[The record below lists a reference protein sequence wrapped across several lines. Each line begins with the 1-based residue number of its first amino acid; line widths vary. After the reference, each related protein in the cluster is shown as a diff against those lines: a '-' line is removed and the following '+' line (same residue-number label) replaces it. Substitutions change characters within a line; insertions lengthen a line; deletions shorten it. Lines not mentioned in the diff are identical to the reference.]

1 MDVLVTGASGFI
13 GSALV
18 PALVSAGHRPIRAVR
33 GRAAPIGVDAVSW
46 DPEHGSIDTGAL
58 EGISAVVHLAGAGIG
73 DRRWTA
79 ERKRLVL
86 ESRSRGT
93 RLLAEA
99 LASLS
104 RPPEVLVSASA
115 VGYYG
120 SHPGDAVLT
129 EDSPAGDDFVAQVCV
144 EWEAAT
150 APASEAGIRVVRMR
164 NGIVLGRDG
173 GILGRLLLP
182 FRLGLGGRI
191 GSGEQWVPWISM
203 DDVVGA
209 TLFALGADVLE
220 GPVNVTAP
228 EPVRNKEFVD
238 ALGDAVHRPVAIPT
252 PLTPLRALYGSEL
265 VEHVL
270 LAGQRAVPRVLQE
283 HGFEF
288 RHATLDAALRAVLG

>member
-33 GRAAPIGVDAVSW
+33 GRAAPPGVDAVSW
-46 DPEHGSIDTGAL
+46 DPERGTIDSDAL

-79 ERKRLVL
+79 ARKRLVL
-86 ESRSRGT
+86 ESRSHGT

-104 RPPEVLVSASA
+104 RPPDVLVSASA

-129 EDSPAGDDFVAQVCV
+129 EDSPPGDDFVAHVCV

-150 APASEAGIRVVRMR
+150 APASDAGIRVVKMR
-164 NGIVLGRDG
+164 NGIVLGREG

-191 GSGEQWVPWISM
+191 GAGEQWVPWISI
-203 DDVVGA
+203 DDVVA
-209 TLFALGADVLE
+209 ASLFALTAEALA

-228 EPVRNKEFVD
+228 EPVRNKEFTD
-238 ALGDAVHRPVAIPT
+238 ALGDAVHRPTAIPT
-252 PLTPLRALYGSEL
+252 PLAPLRALYGSEL

-270 LAGQRAVPRVLQE
+270 LAGQRAVPRQLQAS
-283 HGFEF
+283 GFEF
-288 RHATLDAALRAVLG
+288 RHETLDVALRAVLG